1 MVHDTTSMRPNLTVI
16 LALIVIALTLVL
28 LDTGTAADGSVPDS
42 LFDSLRRQLAR
53 EGFDPEQIDRLYAR
67 PEVDFETRGVSLF
80 FVHSEARLNYDQF
93 LSPPRILK
101 AREYL
106 DTHHDA
112 LTTTENVYGV
122 DKAVITAILLV
133 ETQLGTITG
142 SQSVLNILSTMASLS
157 DTRVRE
163 RFWADI
169 DPERRLPRQD
179 FDTKADRK
187 STWAFGELKS
197 LLLFVEREGFDP
209 TRIPGSYAGAMG
221 ICQFM
226 PSNAMTLAVDG
237 NGDGRVDLFDHADA
251 IASVGNYL
259 RHHGWHTTISDDKAY
274 KVILRYNYSK
284 PYANTVLKIAERL
297 RD

>member
-1 MVHDTTSMRPNLTVI
+1 MVHDKTFLTPTLTVI
-16 LALIVIALTLVL
+16 LSLCVIGLGLTLVNP
-28 LDTGTAADGSVPDS
+28 GAAADGSVPDP
-42 LFDSLRRQLAR
+42 LFDSLRRQLAD
-53 EGFDPEQIDRLYAR
+53 EGFDPGQIGRLYAR

-80 FVHSEARLNYDQF
+80 FVHSEAKLNYDQF
-93 LSPPRILK
+93 LSQPRIQK

-106 DTHHDA
+106 DTHNNV

-122 DKAVITAILLV
+122 DKAVIAAILLV

-163 RFWADI
+163 HFWGDI
-169 DPERRLPRQD
+169 DSERRLPRQD

-197 LLLFVEREGFDP
+197 LLLFAEREGFDP
-209 TRIPGSYAGAMG
+209 TQIPGSYAGAMG

-226 PSNAMTLAVDG
+226 PSNALTLGVDG
-237 NGDGRVDLFDHADA
+237 NGDGRVDLFDHPDA

-284 PYANTVLKIAERL
+284 PYATTVLKIADRL
-297 RD
+297 RH